1 MAIVDPVSDV
11 RRTMLTTR
19 SMATASFPASLPGEY
34 DLDSPLSRKKPERI
48 TEPLTGFTTPLD
60 DTNEVL
66 LDDGDE
72 LEIESD
78 EADSDTLEET
88 TGPSRRSRASTVR
101 QATGAEDAFQ
111 SYLRDIRG
119 LGLLTHAEE
128 IDLAQRA
135 AIGDEQARQ
144 KLIQS
149 NLRLVIAIARRYTST
164 GVPLIDLIQ
173 EGNLGLMRAAEKF
186 DYRRG
191 CHFGTYATWWIRQ
204 AVSRA
209 AGEQSRLIHLPEHVA
224 TRLRKVRRIAAQ
236 LSQENGLDPLPEQI
250 AEACN
255 IDVNEVVDLLGVI
268 EQPVSLDAP
277 VDDEARYSLADTLE
291 DSTTPAPSETASQHL
306 LGEELHRALAL
317 LTQRERS
324 VVTLR
329 YGIGDGHS
337 RTLLEVGKELGI
349 SRERVRQ
356 LEVVALM
363 KLRSISGNVALRECV

>member
-1 MAIVDPVSDV
+1 MAIVNPVSDV
-11 RRTMLTTR
+11 SRAMLTARTMTATMFPSTVSSDFEMDLETPFTK
-19 SMATASFPASLPGEY
+19 MAPQ
-34 DLDSPLSRKKPERI
+34 RI
-48 TEPLTGFTTPLD
+48 TEPLMELDTPLD
-60 DTNEVL
+60 EVGDAL
-66 LDDGDE
+66 LSDSI
-72 LEIESD
+72 IES
-78 EADSDTLEET
+78 SDLNTSEDMPGRL
-88 TGPSRRSRASTVR
+88 RRSAMTTSR
-101 QATGAEDAFQ
+101 QTTGAEDAFQ

-135 AIGDEQARQ
+135 AAGDELARR
-144 KLIQS
+144 KLIES

-186 DYRRG
+186 DYQRG

-250 AEACN
+250 AAACN
-255 IDVNEVVDLLGVI
+255 IDVNEVIDLLSVI
-268 EQPVSLDAP
+268 EQPVSLDTP

-291 DSTTPAPSETASQHL
+291 DSTTPAPAETASQHL

-317 LTQRERS
+317 LTQRERA
-324 VVTLR
+324 VITLR
-329 YGIGDGHS
+329 YGIGDGRS

-363 KLRSISGNVALRECV
+363 KLRSTSSNVALRECV

>member
-1 MAIVDPVSDV
+1 M
-11 RRTMLTTR
+11 
-19 SMATASFPASLPGEY
+19 
-34 DLDSPLSRKKPERI
+34 RK
-48 TEPLTGFTTPLD
+48 TPLL
-60 DTNEVL
+60 EMKFFL
-66 LDDGDE
+66 DGDNASDLFLQDQQEGRSEVDAQEE
-72 LEIESD
+72 LP
-78 EADSDTLEET
+78 A
-88 TGPSRRSRASTVR
+88 RARSRSSVLR
-101 QATGAEDAFQ
+101 PATGTRDAFE
-111 SYLRDIRG
+111 SYLQDIRG
-119 LGLLTHAEE
+119 LDLLTHEEE
-128 IDLAQRA
+128 IDIARRA
-135 AIGDEQARQ
+135 AAGDELARR
-144 KLIQS
+144 KLIES
-149 NLRLVIAIARRYTST
+149 NLRLVIALARRYTST

-186 DYRRG
+186 DYNRG

-224 TRLRKVRRIAAQ
+224 TRLRKVRRVASQ

-255 IDVNEVVDLLGVI
+255 IDVNEVIDLLSVI

-277 VDDEARYSLADTLE
+277 VDDDARYSLADTLE
-291 DSTTPAPSETASQHL
+291 DSAAPAPAETASQHL

-317 LTQRERS
+317 LTPRERA
-324 VVTLR
+324 VITLR

-356 LEVVALM
+356 LEAGALM
-363 KLRSISGNVALRECV
+363 KMRRQYGYQ